1 MDFLDVLDPC
11 SARVMWG
18 NRTNRTVALLGQNA
32 SNRLAFLSG
41 SWTLDSEG
49 FPGTGTQP
57 ERVSRSLVV
66 SASPLARDPI
76 ARDGRMV

>member
-1 MDFLDVLDPC
+1 MDFLDVLDPR

-18 NRTNRTVALLGQNA
+18 NRTVALLRQNA
-32 SNRLAFLSG
+32 SNRLVFLSG
-41 SWTLDSEG
+41 RWTFDRES

-66 SASPLARDPI
+66 SASPLARPL
-76 ARDGRMV
+76 ASDGRMV